1 MYRIGV
7 DQLGFSS
14 AGTTAMFID
23 ATQQVAIGDPSGPF
37 TPLEKLHVDGNI
49 RADGDFISNGTT
61 LAVPDYVFQSYF
73 TGASELKPDY
83 KMPSLDA
90 VREYVEKNHHL
101 PGVTSAS
108 EVAEQGGIILNEATT
123 QNLEKIEELFLHTI
137 EQEAKIRSLKE
148 ENASLAT
155 ELEDLKARMARI
167 EILLS
172 NQIEE

>member
-1 MYRIGV
+1 
-7 DQLGFSS
+7 
-14 AGTTAMFID
+14 
-23 ATQQVAIGDPSGPF
+23 
-37 TPLEKLHVDGNI
+37 
-49 RADGDFISNGTT
+49 
-61 LAVPDYVFQSYF
+61 
-73 TGASELKPDY
+73 
-83 KMPSLDA
+83 MPSLDA

-101 PGVTSAS
+101 PGVTSAA

>member
-1 MYRIGV
+1 M
-7 DQLGFSS
+7 
-14 AGTTAMFID
+14 
-23 ATQQVAIGDPSGPF
+23 
-37 TPLEKLHVDGNI
+37 EKLHVDGNI